1 LNAIIPSF
9 LFLEEISSVFDPLT
23 TIGFSQL
30 WKFYHRRFGQDS
42 DSEEKIMVALIQSVQ
57 G

>member
-23 TIGFSQL
+23 TIRFSQL